1 MTAIRITLTAAGATE
16 PVHLYKARTFLP
28 ACLQLLST
36 IKEKRSSAS
45 LARLAGTAWVTESA
59 RALDASPFAVL
70 ALSELWKS
78 TLTTIWSATA
88 ECERMSTDRS
98 SRCAHGRARSR
109 LIATVSSFQINPCRI
124 HNLGMMCPPLRPVKN
139 GQYIA
144 TSKADKKQMQRARQF
159 ASGEISLA
167 QAGSILQ
174 ARWGKEFKSCPTGVS
189 IPKSK
194 VECTLQ
200 CDAGFV
206 LGISKDNSVKR

>member
-1 MTAIRITLTAAGATE
+1 MGPQHQRKTELNSMKKPLIELKRRRTRRLKRTRRRRRREVLAMTAIRIIPTAAGATE
-16 PVHLYKARTFLP
+16 PVHLSKARTFLR

-78 TLTTIWSATA
+78 TPTTIWSATA

-109 LIATVSSFQINPCRI
+109 LIAT
-124 HNLGMMCPPLRPVKN
+124 
-139 GQYIA
+139 
-144 TSKADKKQMQRARQF
+144 
-159 ASGEISLA
+159 E
-167 QAGSILQ
+167 
-174 ARWGKEFKSCPTGVS
+174 
-189 IPKSK
+189 
-194 VECTLQ
+194 
-200 CDAGFV
+200 
-206 LGISKDNSVKR
+206 